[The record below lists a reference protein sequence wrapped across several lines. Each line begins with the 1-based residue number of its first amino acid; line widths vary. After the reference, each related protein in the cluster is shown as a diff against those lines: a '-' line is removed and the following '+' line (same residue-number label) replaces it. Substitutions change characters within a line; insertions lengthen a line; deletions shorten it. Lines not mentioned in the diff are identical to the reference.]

1 VQIADRVLVLSDG
14 RVMEDG
20 PPGRLLA
27 DGGEYSSLHA
37 SWQES
42 LA

>member
-1 VQIADRVLVLSDG
+1 VLDRG

-20 PPGRLLA
+20 SPEELLSA
-27 DGGEYSSLHA
+27 GGEYSSLHA